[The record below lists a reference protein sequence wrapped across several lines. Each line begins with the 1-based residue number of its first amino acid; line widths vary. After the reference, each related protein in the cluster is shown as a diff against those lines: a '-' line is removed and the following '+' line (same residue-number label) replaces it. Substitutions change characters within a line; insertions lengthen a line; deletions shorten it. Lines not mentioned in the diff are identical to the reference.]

1 MAARKRKVLVVLSAA
16 SVILVWR
23 LSALTEYLPSA
34 TQTRPIEATAVP
46 ETPEAPVE
54 GRPAKPDPNMKEV
67 WEAQAA
73 VVAQEWG
80 RDPFADMPWLAHAD
94 DPQAQP
100 PSDTPARRPPP
111 AAPGLRFTGVSKSG
125 EQWLAVVDGRIVRVG
140 DHLDGSFV
148 VHEITMNSVTLKADG
163 WLYQYG
169 LKSAKAT
176 VYPESEAP

>member
-1 MAARKRKVLVVLSAA
+1 MAVRKQKVLIVLSVA

-23 LSALTEYLPSA
+23 LSALTKYLPSA
-34 TQTRPIEATAVP
+34 TQAKPVDATAVQ

-54 GRPAKPDPNMKEV
+54 ERPARPDPNMKEV

-73 VVAQEWG
+73 VVAQGWG
-80 RDPFADMPWLAHAD
+80 RDPFADMPWLARAD
-94 DPQAQP
+94 EPQTQP
-100 PSDTPARRPPP
+100 PSDMPVRRAPPS
-111 AAPGLRFTGVSKSG
+111 APGLRFTGVSRSG

-163 WLYQYG
+163 WRYQYG
-169 LKSAKAT
+169 LKSEEAT
-176 VYPESEAP
+176 VYPESETP